1 MTHKRQTAL
10 QLTLLAIAMAALV
23 ILSAAGPAACTPAA
37 PAGQAEADDATA
49 TAEPTATYAADAT
62 NTPTP
67 APTTADT
74 PTPSCTPRLND
85 NAYTILALSETAGAS
100 GATGTASGVRLP
112 DEIYAGFNVR
122 AAHKDDFVKF
132 LRANGANIT
141 AMPYGGPV
149 VFAVSAR
156 IAPSLLGPATRHPA
170 FVSGYTGG
178 LYPKMAGLLDDV
190 ITRYTLGELTARQA
204 AEEINGRVYETAPD
218 YVNVVINL
226 EKAGE
231 SDALRAFLKANRAG
245 ADPKV
250 TGEFQFIAS
259 VPVPVLPRLAQRDD
273 VDFIVPESVPIQN
286 IWEPTPESRFK
297 LDPKRPST
305 PANHR
310 RWARAHAA
318 VVWGNAPGTPTH
330 RPNAPLS

>member
-1 MTHKRQTAL
+1 MMTQKRQTVL

-37 PAGQAEADDATA
+37 PAEQTSGQAEAEDATA
-49 TAEPTATYAADAT
+49 TAEPTATA
-62 NTPTP
+62 
-67 APTTADT
+67 TTADT
-74 PTPSCTPRLND
+74 PTPSRTPRLND
-85 NAYTILALSETAGAS
+85 NAYTILALSETAGISGAS
-100 GATGTASGVRLP
+100 SATGTASGLRLP

-141 AMPYGGPV
+141 AVPYGGPV

-156 IAPSLLGPATRHPA
+156 ISPSLLGPATRHPA

-204 AEEINGRVYETAPD
+204 AEKINGRAYETASD

-226 EKAGE
+226 EKADE
-231 SDALRAFLKANRAG
+231 SDALRAFLKANQAG
-245 ADPKV
+245 AYPNIAE
-250 TGEFQFIAS
+250 EFQFIAS
-259 VPVPVLPRLAQRDD
+259 VPVPVLPRLAQRED
-273 VDFIVPESVPIQN
+273 VSLI
-286 IWEPTPESRFK
+286 TRMG
-297 LDPKRPST
+297 
-305 PANHR
+305 
-310 RWARAHAA
+310 AHAGKPLQA
-318 VVWGNAPGTPTH
+318 
-330 RPNAPLS
+330 RPQAASDAGQ